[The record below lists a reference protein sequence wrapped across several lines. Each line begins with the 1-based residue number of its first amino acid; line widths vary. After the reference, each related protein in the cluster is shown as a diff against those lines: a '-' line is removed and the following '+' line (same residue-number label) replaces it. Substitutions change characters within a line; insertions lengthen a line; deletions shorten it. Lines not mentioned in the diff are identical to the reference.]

1 MVKTKGRDFSGRK
14 ALELRHASENRWQM
28 VMLKIESGVQ
38 DPFYA
43 HSLFIGDE
51 AVGIVTSGA
60 YGHRTG
66 LTLALAYLRNTSK
79 TMQTKI
85 NDGLQLEVQILKKRY
100 KAHILKEI
108 PFDASN
114 KKMKELQ

>member
-1 MVKTKGRDFSGRK
+1 M
-14 ALELRHASENRWQM
+14 M
-28 VMLKIESGVQ
+28 KIESGVQ
-38 DPFYA
+38 DPFSA

-66 LTLALAYLRNTSK
+66 LTLALAYLRNTAK
-79 TMQTKI
+79 TMKTEK
-85 NDGLQLEVQILKKRY
+85 NDGLQLEVQILNQRY

-108 PFDASN
+108 SFDDSN
-114 KKMKELQ
+114 NKMTELQ